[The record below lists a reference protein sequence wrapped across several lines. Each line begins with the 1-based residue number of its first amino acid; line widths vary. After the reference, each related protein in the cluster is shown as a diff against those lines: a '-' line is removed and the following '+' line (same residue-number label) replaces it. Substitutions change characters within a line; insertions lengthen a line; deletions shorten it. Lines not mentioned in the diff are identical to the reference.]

1 MSNYSYLF
9 KLIVIGDTSKLAP
22 IKVLEKAVCCYS
34 SSRKSSSSTMIRQS
48 ESNSDLRL
56 LPLVTER

>member
-9 KLIVIGDTSKLAP
+9 KLIVIGDTSKLDP
-22 IKVLEKAVCCYS
+22 MKVLEKAVCYCS